1 VGDKSLERFRH
12 EYEKLHRALK
22 KSHESEKR
30 LIKKCRELNAEI
42 VSNAAKVQTALKL
55 SQEDQ
60 NTIASLKREIEKAWK
75 MVDASHEKEARAKET
90 ISQLKTEI
98 ANLSR
103 LVEQG
108 AGLSVGQENTLNE
121 LMREKEEL
129 TAERDAQVDQIT
141 RLRAE
146 IGTHLAQIRGREA
159 EKAGALAE
167 VQALKEAMSMRK
179 AEQEREQRRRERL
192 EKETKDIRSVMEM
205 RATEL
210 KARAAQLEA
219 ATAKMEALGET
230 LKVQKSK
237 TDKTVRELDHAKT
250 RLLKSETDLKE
261 QLALNQTKQVENQAR
276 SSELRK
282 TDSDI
287 ASLYQE
293 VSRATKLKDAQ
304 LKRLKV
310 IDSERQALKR
320 ESETIRGQALS
331 LDREIEAENKEA
343 AAAGVA
349 AVEVRS
355 ELDDLKQALDKA
367 ADSTQRQVAITKL
380 NQKMIKDLET
390 EISGF
395 KSESMKQRKMLY
407 TLEKEREKYGAEAS
421 DANAKFAAALEEVKL
436 REMTILDLQKKI
448 SEGDVKLKLQQN
460 LYEAVRSDRNL
471 YSKNLIE
478 SQDEI
483 AEMKRKFKIMNH
495 QIEQL
500 KEEIQ
505 AKDQAYVKERIEHT
519 RSDKEKEALK
529 NELMRIKKLVSTAET
544 TMKNYQAEVDKL
556 NHIISEADA
565 ERFRQQREYDV
576 VINER
581 DILGTQLIR
590 RNDELALLYEKV
602 KIQRNAI
609 SHGEIAYR
617 ERLEDIRVLRL
628 RENSLRRELHIQRS
642 QASALDGL
650 RSEVYTL
657 QRELLQDRTKVK
669 ALSEELENPDNT
681 HRWRRLEG
689 SDPGTYEMV
698 QKIQALQKRLISKTE
713 EVVEKD
719 LLIQEKDKLYVE
731 LKNILARQ
739 PGPEVAEQLSIFQQG
754 LRDKTKSMK
763 AMASELN
770 MYQAQVNESKYE
782 MEKLTRELQ
791 DVKRKYYEQKR
802 RETLEKELRLTQR
815 D

>member
-1 VGDKSLERFRH
+1 
-12 EYEKLHRALK
+12 
-22 KSHESEKR
+22 
-30 LIKKCRELNAEI
+30 
-42 VSNAAKVQTALKL
+42 
-55 SQEDQ
+55 
-60 NTIASLKREIEKAWK
+60 
-75 MVDASHEKEARAKET
+75 M
-90 ISQLKTEI
+90 
-98 ANLSR
+98 
-103 LVEQG
+103 
-108 AGLSVGQENTLNE
+108 
-121 LMREKEEL
+121 
-129 TAERDAQVDQIT
+129 
-141 RLRAE
+141 
-146 IGTHLAQIRGREA
+146 LAQ
-159 EKAGALAE
+159 
-167 VQALKEAMSMRK
+167 S
-179 AEQEREQRRRERL
+179 
-192 EKETKDIRSVMEM
+192 
-205 RATEL
+205 
-210 KARAAQLEA
+210 
-219 ATAKMEALGET
+219 
-230 LKVQKSK
+230 
-237 TDKTVRELDHAKT
+237 RELDLAKG
-250 RLLKSETDLKE
+250 RLQKSETDLDE
-261 QLALNQTKQVENQAR
+261 QLALNQTKLVENQAI
-276 SSELRK
+276 SNELRK
-282 TDSDI
+282 TGSDI
-287 ASLYQE
+287 ATLHQE

-304 LKRLKV
+304 LKKIKV
-310 IDSERQALKR
+310 IDSERQVLKR
-320 ESETIRGQALS
+320 EAETIRGQAVT
-331 LDREIEAENKEA
+331 LDREIDVEKKEA
-343 AAAGVA
+343 TSATAAKGD
-349 AVEVRS
+349 VRT

-367 ADSTQRQVAITKL
+367 TDSTQRQVAITKL
-380 NQKMIKDLET
+380 NQKMIKDLEA

-421 DANAKFAAALEEVKL
+421 DANAKFGTALEEVKL

-448 SEGDVKLKLQQN
+448 SEGDGKLKQQQT

-565 ERFRQQREYDV
+565 ERFRQQREYDI

-609 SHGEIAYR
+609 SQGEVAYR
-617 ERLEDIRVLRL
+617 ERLEDVRVLRL
-628 RENSLRRELHIQRS
+628 RENGLRRELHIQRS
-642 QASALDGL
+642 QTSALDGL

-657 QRELLQDRTKVK
+657 QRELLQDRAKVK

-739 PGPEVAEQLSIFQQG
+739 PGPEVAEQLSIYQQG

-802 RETLEKELRLTQR
+802 KGTLEKEMRRTMSN
-815 D
+815 